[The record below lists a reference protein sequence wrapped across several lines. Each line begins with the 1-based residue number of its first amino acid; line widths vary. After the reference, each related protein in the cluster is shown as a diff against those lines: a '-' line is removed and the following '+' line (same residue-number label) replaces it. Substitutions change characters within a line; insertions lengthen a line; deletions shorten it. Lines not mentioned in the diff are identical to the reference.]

1 MNNQFKKIIFLFT
14 LIFTV
19 VVYGQNQKEREL
31 NLILNLK
38 TKLINQNIDT
48 YFTFRIIDHL
58 TNHIEETSG
67 KISVYQEYRTYVFW
81 KYKEE
86 YYVKK
91 IDDKNE
97 FEEVKIQK
105 QNLYDFAFL
114 NLKKIKNEVIKPHSE
129 KINGEIIEIA
139 TSDVFYDE
147 FTFNNSKDTFKKEIN
162 LFDLQYSKEF
172 PNYSYEH
179 NKKLKTTELYNLCLK
194 ATSEFEKEKIFKN

>member
-1 MNNQFKKIIFLFT
+1 MNNLLNKKFLFI

-19 VVYGQNQKEREL
+19 AVYGQNQKEREH

-38 TKLINQNIDT
+38 TNLINQNIDT

-58 TNHIEETSG
+58 TNNIEETSG
-67 KISVYQEYRTYVFW
+67 KINVYQEYRTYIFW
-81 KYKEE
+81 KCKDE

-97 FEEVKIQK
+97 FKEVKIKK

-114 NLKKIKNEVIKPHSE
+114 NLKKIEDEVIKPHSE
-129 KINGEIIEIA
+129 KINGEIIEIG
-139 TSDVFYDE
+139 TSDNFYAE
-147 FTFNNSKDTFKKEIN
+147 FTFNNSIKSFNKTIN
-162 LFDLQYSKEF
+162 LFDIEYSKEL
-172 PNYSYEH
+172 PNCNYDY

-194 ATSEFEKEKIFKN
+194 ATSKFEKEKIFRN